1 MSGGGLRSQDATI
14 TTKLKP
20 SLLETHTIITTT
32 PNEIVGQYHDRMPVI
47 LEKDLEDEW
56 LDSSLVD
63 VGRISQMLK
72 PYPSE
77 RMEEWRVED
86 AARNPKNDYP
96 EVMKPMAS
104 SESA

>member
-1 MSGGGLRSQDATI
+1 
-14 TTKLKP
+14 
-20 SLLETHTIITTT
+20 
-32 PNEIVGQYHDRMPVI
+32 MPVI
-47 LEKDLEDEW
+47 LEKALEEEW
-56 LDSSLVD
+56 LNADLVD

-96 EVMKPMAS
+96 EVMKPIAS
-104 SESA
+104 SEGA